1 MEKDQS
7 GTTQN
12 QKICRRSAP
21 TIEEIQKI
29 SEYPDRRI
37 KGIVYTMASS
47 GIRLGAWD
55 YIRWKH
61 IQPVKREEK
70 IVAAKIVVYA
80 GDDEEYFSFITPEAY
95 YQLESWVEY
104 RKESGE
110 KIDGNCWLMRQLWD
124 TKEGH
129 YHHGTIKD
137 AVKLKSSGVK
147 RLIEDALWTQGI
159 RKKVNLKRNRYEF
172 QSDHGLRKWFKTRC
186 EIARMKSI
194 NIEKLMGHSIGISDS
209 YYRVTE
215 DELLE
220 DYLKA
225 VAMLTIGNE
234 YRIQNDMERMVQQSN
249 DSVTNIE
256 LQLHEK
262 EKTIAMLTENDF
274 VNKEAIA
281 SLSDQLDKLME
292 EISILKKEKGENVTI
307 T

>member
-1 MEKDQS
+1 L
-7 GTTQN
+7 
-12 QKICRRSAP
+12 
-21 TIEEIQKI
+21 EEIQKI
-29 SEYPDRRI
+29 TEYPDRRM

-55 YIRWKH
+55 YILWKH
-61 IQPVKREEK
+61 IHPIKRDGK

-95 YQLESWVEY
+95 YQLESWMDY
-104 RKESGE
+104 RQESGE
-110 KIDGNCWLMRQLWD
+110 KIDGNSWLMRQLWN

-137 AVKLKSSGVK
+137 AVRLKSSGVK
-147 RLIEDALWTQGI
+147 RLIEDSLWTQGI
-159 RKKVNLKRNRYEF
+159 RKKADLKRNRYEF
-172 QSDHGLRKWFKTRC
+172 QADHGFRKWFKTRC

-220 DYLKA
+220 DYLIA
-225 VAMLTIGNE
+225 VPMLTISNE
-234 YRIQNDMERMVQQSN
+234 YRLQSDIEKMVKQSKDN
-249 DSVTNIE
+249 VTNIK

-262 EKTIAMLTENDF
+262 EKAIAMLTENDLI
-274 VNKEAIA
+274 NKDAIV
-281 SLSDQLDKLME
+281 SLSDKLNKLIE
-292 EISILKKEKGENVTI
+292 EIDMLKNENRVR
-307 T
+307 